1 MYCLFE
7 KTQNIQKEAGLGS
20 FKEEMYC
27 AEPKIKTIFEEMWY
41 DQVWPVVDVIKL
53 FLEEI

>member
-41 DQVWPVVDVIKL
+41 DQVWPAVDVIKL